1 MISIITP
8 VFNGEKFIESCIQTV
23 IDQNCLEVEHIIV
36 DGNSTDN
43 TVNIIQKYAAQYKHI
58 RWISE
63 IDRGQSDAMNKGV
76 AIANGEVI
84 SFLNVDDYYEPDVL
98 NRISSQ
104 FKTLPEPSFLVG
116 NCNIW
121 NSSGEIIDINQPKK
135 LRLVDL
141 VLGLNVN
148 PFPCNPCAYFYHRS
162 LHDLV
167 GYYEIEDH
175 HAMDLD
181 FILRCV
187 QVANMQY
194 INETWGNYR
203 RIEGTKT
210 FIDMESGNADQRT
223 LQLLRKYRKQLNW
236 LEWNQLILW
245 KIWSFFK
252 FILNLPRRI
261 LRKIF
266 SITGLNP
273 RLKPY

>member
-8 VFNGEKFIESCIQTV
+8 VFNGEKFIEFCIQTV
-23 IDQNCLEVEHIIV
+23 INQNCLEVEHIIV

-63 IDRGQSDAMNKGV
+63 PDRGQSDAMNKGV
-76 AIANGEVI
+76 AIANGEII
-84 SFLNVDDYYEPDVL
+84 SFLNVDDYYEPNVL
-98 NRISSQ
+98 NRIAAQ
-104 FKTLPEPSFLVG
+104 FKTLPEPTFLVG

-121 NSSGEIIDINQPKK
+121 NSAGEIIDINRPKK

-167 GYYEIEDH
+167 GDYAIDDH

-187 QVANMQY
+187 QVANMRY

-210 FIDMESGNADQRT
+210 FIDMASGTAAHRT
-223 LQLLRKYRKQLNW
+223 LQLLRKYRKQLTW
-236 LEWNQLILW
+236 REWCQLILW

-261 LRKIF
+261 LRKSL

-273 RLKPY
+273 RLKLY